1 MGTHLNWRTT
11 GSSRQEWW
19 AAHSMEFRWR
29 CVRYMYEVLDVS
41 CQVQDARCEV
51 WDRYF
56 GYRILNCSSILW
68 LRTSFPYL
76 TDLPKYMVSHAV
88 VQYRGILQP
97 QVTAEGV
104 VWGCLVSDKDGN
116 NAFHQAQHSSTYILI
131 YKYVIVFNKYKLD
144 RNHKLHWSSIAFV
157 LNLFFIDNLTL
168 HILCRNRFSIST
180 CIQSPMFYEHVL
192 RLWQWK
198 FDFLVKFS
206 TPAMCLFA
214 SFSDPS
220 QHIHPLLLV
229 SRSM

>member
-1 MGTHLNWRTT
+1 MQW
-11 GSSRQEWW
+11 
-19 AAHSMEFRWR
+19 F
-29 CVRYMYEVLDVS
+29 
-41 CQVQDARCEV
+41 
-51 WDRYF
+51 
-56 GYRILNCSSILW
+56 SIE
-68 LRTSFPYL
+68 
-76 TDLPKYMVSHAV
+76 
-88 VQYRGILQP
+88 GP

-206 TPAMCLFA
+206 PPAMCLFA

-220 QHIHPLLLV
+220 QPYTPPSACQSVHVSCNQVWRLV
-229 SRSM
+229 PCHKILKQLEYSVPRTPISHLTSSI